1 MQSKKTKN
9 KTKQTVKQISS
20 FLDSKYKKKSGLY
33 KAIFFSA
40 IIVIVCGVSFLV
52 YFFWDTPRISKVRKS
67 AISATHTLKNKY
79 LDLADEEF
87 DKGYLEN
94 SAVYYKSYIN
104 SNPSKRD
111 KMLAYQKLFEIEV
124 FQKNYYTAL
133 DDLAEMEK
141 IDSSMPFIYVSRL
154 RLLLRLE
161 DYTDARKEIER
172 NYPRMKKSV
181 EYKELTSVFFMKTGE
196 YHQALS
202 ELSKIPFAKR
212 EFDVHKRILH
222 CYINLNQIS
231 NAMAYSDKIES
242 KIRTLNMRDYYSE
255 FAIIR
260 AILYLLR
267 NDATA
272 AKTEL
277 ELGQL
282 NKKYNSLVLRLQ
294 VYANILDDK
303 EEFVISPTDDNLK
316 AIAGD
321 TDFIRNVADYFYYK
335 KNYPRALEYY
345 TVLADHHILKK
356 EEVMAMADLYYKTG
370 QFDKSIEMIR
380 RLTTEYSYSGAN
392 YYKNLAVNYKKM
404 QNYQQ
409 AMFYL
414 REGLDLY
421 RTDIDFYIRLASLHI
436 AMQDYRT
443 ALQAISDGKNV
454 NQGQYDRRLDIL
466 RIQALTLSDVSMSEQ
481 ELLTLREQGLS
492 NPEYYFKLIEHYI
505 SNNRFPDA
513 KRELDTVSVLD
524 LSVQQQ
530 QVLNVYKLYFALKM
544 SDNAATAAYMN
555 EVLSAPI
562 TDSVSMFNHS
572 VILMMQGDYDKAI
585 NILVTSDRSGF
596 SAEQKGKLS
605 YLIAVCYYMKRD
617 YSTSYK
623 YAKAASALRSSN
635 SKASYLMSLIAE

>member
-1 MQSKKTKN
+1 M
-9 KTKQTVKQISS
+9 
-20 FLDSKYKKKSGLY
+20 
-33 KAIFFSA
+33 
-40 IIVIVCGVSFLV
+40 
-52 YFFWDTPRISKVRKS
+52 
-67 AISATHTLKNKY
+67 
-79 LDLADEEF
+79 ADEEF

-94 SAVYYKSYIN
+94 SAVYYKSFIN
-104 SNPSKRD
+104 SNPDKRD
-111 KMLAYQKLFEIEV
+111 KILAYQKLFEIDV
-124 FQKNYYTAL
+124 LQKNYYTAL

-141 IDSSMPFIYVSRL
+141 LDSSPFVYVSRL

-181 EYKELTSVFFMKTGE
+181 EYKELVSVFFMKTGE
-196 YHQALS
+196 FHQAIS

-222 CYINLNQIS
+222 CYIKLNQIS

-267 NDATA
+267 NDVAA
-272 AKTEL
+272 AKNEL
-277 ELGQL
+277 EFGQI
-282 NKKYNSLVLRLQ
+282 NKKYHSLVLRLQ

-303 EEFVISPTDDNLK
+303 EEFVISPTDDNLSE
-316 AIAGD
+316 IAGD

-356 EEVMAMADLYYKTG
+356 DEVMAMADLYYKTA
-370 QFDKSIEMIR
+370 QYDKSIEMIR
-380 RLTTEYSYSGAN
+380 RLTSEYSYSGAN
-392 YYKNLAVNYKKM
+392 YFKNLAVNYKKM

-409 AMFYL
+409 AVFYL
-414 REGLDLY
+414 REGLDFY
-421 RTDIDFYIRLASLHI
+421 RNDVDFYIRLASLHI

-443 ALQAISDGKNV
+443 ALQYVSDGKDV
-454 NQGQYDRRLDIL
+454 LRGQYDRRLDIL
-466 RIQALTLSDVSMSEQ
+466 RIQALTLSDVTMSEQ
-481 ELLTLREQGLS
+481 ELLALREQGLS

-544 SDNAATAAYMN
+544 NDTVAANAYMDA
-555 EVLSAPI
+555 VLAAPI
-562 TDSVSMFNHS
+562 TDTVSMFNHA
-572 VILMMQGDYDKAI
+572 VINILRGEYDKAI
-585 NILVTSDRSGF
+585 NTLVTSDRTTF
-596 SAEQKGKLS
+596 SAAQKGKLS

-617 YSTSYK
+617 YGSAYK
-623 YAKAASALRSSN
+623 YAKASLALRPSD
-635 SKASYLMSLIAE
+635 SKASYLMSLISE